1 MIGKNLYPGIIS
13 ITRLQKA
20 GAKFDNW
27 APRQNIDRFTVKSA
41 FFPILSTIEQASWI
55 VKTNTEK
62 NFGFFSFFE
71 WSKRNNMNNSVRFFF
86 YLINWK
92 LKIPLVFLKIKKG
105 KIDLNIQKI
114 LFGDIEENSSR
125 AKYENLIF
133 RPLASCTF
141 SNKDHH
147 QSFLC
152 ILNVHNSYCESPSS
166 WSYGIRILQPRT

>member
-62 NFGFFSFFE
+62 ISFF
-71 WSKRNNMNNSVRFFF
+71 FFF
-86 YLINWK
+86 
-92 LKIPLVFLKIKKG
+92 FRM
-105 KIDLNIQKI
+105 IQ
-114 LFGDIEENSSR
+114 
-125 AKYENLIF
+125 A
-133 RPLASCTF
+133 
-141 SNKDHH
+141 
-147 QSFLC
+147 Q
-152 ILNVHNSYCESPSS
+152 
-166 WSYGIRILQPRT
+166 